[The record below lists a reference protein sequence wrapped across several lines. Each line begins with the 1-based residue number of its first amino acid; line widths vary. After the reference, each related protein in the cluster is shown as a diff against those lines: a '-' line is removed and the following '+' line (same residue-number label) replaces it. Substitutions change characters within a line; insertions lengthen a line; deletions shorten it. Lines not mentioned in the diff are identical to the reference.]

1 MHTRPSCTQCITTQC
16 TTTHLYST
24 TTHLQYYKCT
34 HLSACSTNLYYT
46 PACLFS
52 ASMSSTCTT
61 DPAAHSVLLHTCT
74 VLLLT
79 YNTTGVHTCLPVL
92 CQHELNMHNRPSCTQ
107 CTTTHLYSTTT
118 HLQHYRCPHLS
129 ACSTNL
135 YYTPACLFSASMGS
149 TCTTDPAAHS
159 ILLHTCTV
167 LLHTYNTTGVHT
179 CLPVLCQ
186 HGLQASNA
194 TPRRFPT

>member
-1 MHTRPSCTQCITTQC
+1 MHTRPSCTQCIT
-16 TTTHLYST
+16 
-24 TTHLQYYKCT
+24 
-34 HLSACSTNLYYT
+34 
-46 PACLFS
+46 
-52 ASMSSTCTT
+52 
-61 DPAAHSVLLHTCT
+61 
-74 VLLLT
+74 
-79 YNTTGVHTCLPVL
+79 
-92 CQHELNMHNRPSCTQ
+92 TQ

-149 TCTTDPAAHS
+149 TCTTDTAAHS

-179 CLPVLCQ
+179 CLPVLQTCTTHLPACSLPAWAQ
-186 HGLQASNA
+186 HAQQTQLYTVYYYTVYHYTPVQYCYTLIILQVYTPVCLFSASMGSRLPMP
-194 TPRRFPT
+194 PRGDFQPEISHRHCRSCVRRLCKQM